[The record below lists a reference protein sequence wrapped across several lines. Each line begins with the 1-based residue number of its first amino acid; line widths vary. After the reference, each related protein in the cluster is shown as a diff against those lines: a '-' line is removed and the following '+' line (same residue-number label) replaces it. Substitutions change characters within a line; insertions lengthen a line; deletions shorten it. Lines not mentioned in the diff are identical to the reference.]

1 MKNRLIITVSDV
13 SGTKSYNIH
22 QLVRKFAV
30 AIAIVAVL
38 VIGGSFWFISY
49 LNDEIVHVKK
59 TKEEEISVLTT
70 KERELV
76 SQNTFYST
84 QIQSKVKDIEAL
96 SSKLDH
102 LEEIIGLKKDEEK
115 HDIKES
121 TLSKITQ
128 FQKLYMFK
136 LFPNGRPLDE
146 VITTSRFGYR
156 THPVTKKRKFHRG
169 LDIRAKMR
177 TKVYATAD
185 GIVSYVQSKDIGAFG
200 RVVKVFHGMGFQT
213 VYAHLNKTNVKI
225 GQVIKKGDLIAYT
238 GNSGR
243 STAPHLHYEVRY
255 ANKVLNPRDFI
266 RWKLDN
272 FETIFKKQRRVPWE
286 SLVKLINEHNK
297 MVQQ

>member
-1 MKNRLIITVSDV
+1 MKDRLIITVSDV

-30 AIAIVAVL
+30 AIVIIALL

-49 LNDEIVHVKK
+49 LSGKIVDVRQ
-59 TKEEEISVLTT
+59 TKEKEISVLTK
-70 KERELV
+70 KEKELV

-84 QIQSKVKDIEAL
+84 QIESKVKDIEAL

-115 HDIKES
+115 TITES
-121 TLSKITQ
+121 TLSSITQ

-136 LFPNGRPLDE
+136 IFPNGKPLDSM
-146 VITTSRFGYR
+146 ITTSRFGYR
-156 THPVTKKRKFHRG
+156 THPVTKKKKFHRG
-169 LDIRAKMR
+169 IDLRAKMR

-185 GIVSYVQSKDIGAFG
+185 GVVSFVQSKNISAFG
-200 RVVKVFHGMGFQT
+200 RVVKISHGFGFQT

-225 GQVIKKGDLIAYT
+225 GQVIKKGDVIALS

-255 ANKVLNPRDFI
+255 ANKVLSPRDFV
-266 RWKLDN
+266 RWKLED

-297 MVQQ
+297 IVQQ